1 MILSHSLFHPQH
13 LKSVF
18 SIPYLFVYFVF
29 NTFSFFMQ
37 SSVNNKAGTVQE
49 DALEAV
55 ATLVEVLGAEFI
67 KYMEVSVS
75 LVT

>member
-1 MILSHSLFHPQH
+1 MFLYRINLFKTLYFLITSLSL
-13 LKSVF
+13 
-18 SIPYLFVYFVF
+18 
-29 NTFSFFMQ
+29 Q

-67 KYMEVSVS
+67 KYMEVSVFNLPYKCLLLKAS
-75 LVT
+75 LI

>member
-1 MILSHSLFHPQH
+1 
-13 LKSVF
+13 
-18 SIPYLFVYFVF
+18 
-29 NTFSFFMQ
+29 MQ